1 MRSWTLRVL
10 AVLTLMFAFSGPMV
24 AQEAPVAPAA
34 PAITAPADPAPV
46 AEAGEDAGFI
56 ASNIEGIVAVIGG
69 ILTLLAGLGVF
80 GKYKEKIEK
89 ITESKTW
96 EIAKS
101 AVVETYHEYVRGI
114 KKGRDEPPGSP
125 SGKLTKEE
133 AKEARR
139 MAIEKIKALG
149 KSAGVKIVKHQLPN
163 LVELAVNF
171 MKKKAKEAK

>member
-10 AVLTLMFAFSGPMV
+10 AVLTLMFVFAGPGIS
-24 AQEAPVAPAA
+24 QEAPAPAPTA
-34 PAITAPADPAPV
+34 PAVTAPADPAPV
-46 AEAGEDAGFI
+46 AEVSEEEAGFI

-114 KKGRDEPPGSP
+114 QKGRED
-125 SGKLTKEE
+125 GKLTEEE

-139 MAIEKIKALG
+139 LATEKIKSLG
-149 KSAGVKIVKHQLPN
+149 KSEGVKIVKSQLPN